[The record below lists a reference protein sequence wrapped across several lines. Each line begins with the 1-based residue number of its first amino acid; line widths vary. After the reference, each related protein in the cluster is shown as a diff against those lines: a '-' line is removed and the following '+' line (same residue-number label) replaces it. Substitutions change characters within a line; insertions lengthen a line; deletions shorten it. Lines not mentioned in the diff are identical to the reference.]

1 MKGESCDYIT
11 IGKKAREF
19 VIRTGG
25 NVVEDFDIARSTQQE
40 LTKQAKNLSR
50 SIIRLYQ
57 S

>member
-1 MKGESCDYIT
+1 MKGEPCDYIT

-19 VIRTGG
+19 VVRTGG
-25 NVVEDFDIARSTQQE
+25 NVVEDFDIARSTQPE
-40 LTKQAKNLSR
+40 LTKQAQSLSR

>member
-1 MKGESCDYIT
+1 MKGEPCDFIT